1 MSPSEIVMTHF
12 ARPAG
17 CILPQKSVISQAR
30 RSFRQFAAIIIF
42 AVAVIS
48 SGKACAEPQRP
59 LLFIP
64 GILGSRLS
72 DARGDAVWGD
82 RNSLLN
88 FSQLELYPGSAG
100 SALHVDGLVESINVL
115 GPFWTIHQYDALIDK
130 LHSLGYVDHE
140 NFFVF
145 PYDWRN
151 SNYDTAKL
159 LEEFVA
165 STSKLKNGKFDIVA
179 HSMGGLV
186 TRIWMIDHGGASKLN
201 KVIYMGTPFQGS
213 MNAFATLSDGWG
225 RFANFIA
232 GGLPTVRR
240 VTLSFPSIY
249 ELFPTYDNCCRLGD
263 AAQYTPLDILSLR
276 TWTQRDWLPTE
287 YAPGGPREKAFKDG
301 LLRARKIGQLM
312 RQPIANVE
320 EIKFAGDVIDT
331 KLWLYVPL
339 PNQSWKSWSFRDS
352 RGDGTVSVWSAANNF
367 STTAGTNPSFVEHAT
382 IFADKW
388 LANKVARELVP
399 DVPPPVRI
407 EEFNKIQT
415 DSGAKTM
422 TLASVVIEPPVVQ
435 PGGRAILR
443 LSLEFDGSISRGD
456 MGPTA
461 RMAAFQQNLPLRETT
476 TDDDVALRRLTFEGE
491 VLAPTDEDTYRIDV
505 MLPGIGVRAS
515 YLSVI
520 ANSRRRQ

>member
-1 MSPSEIVMTHF
+1 MTHF
-12 ARPAG
+12 ACSAG
-17 CILPQKSVISQAR
+17 FELTNLLTGRERTSIGR
-30 RSFRQFAAIIIF
+30 FAAIIIF
-42 AVAVIS
+42 AIAVIFS
-48 SGKACAEPQRP
+48 CKACADPQRP

-72 DARGDAVWGD
+72 DASGTAVWGD
-82 RNSLLN
+82 RNSLVN
-88 FSQLELYPGSAG
+88 FPRLELYPGSSG
-100 SALHVDGLVESINVL
+100 SALHVDGLVNSINVL
-115 GPFWTIHQYDALIDK
+115 GPFWTIHQYDALIEK
-130 LHSLGYVDHE
+130 LHSLGYVDQD

-159 LEEFVA
+159 LEKFVA
-165 STSKLKNGKFDIVA
+165 ATPKLKNGKFDIVA

-186 TRIWMIDHGGASKLN
+186 TRIWMIDHGGAAKLN

-225 RFANFIA
+225 RFANYMA
-232 GGLPTVRR
+232 GGLPSVRR

-263 AAQYTPLDILSLR
+263 ATQFAPLDILSLQ
-276 TWTQRDWLPTE
+276 TWTQRDWLPVE

-301 LLRARKIGQLM
+301 LSQARKIGQLM
-312 RQPIANVE
+312 RQQVANVE

-331 KLWLYVPL
+331 KLWLYVPVA
-339 PNQSWKSWSFRDS
+339 NQSWKGWNFRDS
-352 RGDGTVSVWSAANNF
+352 RGDGTVPVWSAANNF
-367 STTAGTNPSFVEHAT
+367 LTTAGTNPSFVEHAT

-407 EEFNKIQT
+407 DEFNKIQT
-415 DSGAKTM
+415 ASGIKTM
-422 TLASVVIEPPVVQ
+422 TLASVAIEPPVVE
-435 PGGRAILR
+435 PGGRASLQV
-443 LSLEFDGSISRGD
+443 SLEFDGSVSPGD
-456 MGPTA
+456 MSPTA
-461 RMAAFQQNLPLRETT
+461 QMAAIQQNLPLKETT
-476 TDDDVALRRLTFEGE
+476 TDSDVARRRLTFEGE
-491 VLAPTDEDTYRIDV
+491 IPAPTDEDTYRIDV
-505 MLPGIGVRAS
+505 MLPGIGVRAT

-520 ANSRRRQ
+520 ADVRRRQ